1 MEWVFFLSLL
11 LAFLIGKG
19 IYDRRSLNY
28 KTLNKIR
35 REYGTLNHLSDE
47 DYVPVFLTDYFK
59 SKQDTFVIDDI
70 TANDL
75 SFDDIFLILDKTMS
89 GPGSEYLY
97 SMIRTPVF
105 DSEALKKRENLIE
118 FFSHNKDAR
127 EKTLLALVMSK
138 KTKKISYFSCTGL
151 FKNADIGNGFKH
163 YLCIVCLILSVV
175 SACVFKS
182 ALFIALPVIS
192 VCVNMV
198 TYFADKSK
206 MSNYIYG
213 MKCALAMIKSGE
225 KIAFCDF
232 PELKDEIDILKE
244 CNKKLSPLK
253 HAAWAINTNV
263 SGDLLSIFMDYVNMI
278 FHFDLISVS
287 RAIKCASENE
297 ETLLK
302 MFETLG
308 MLDSVISVCNLRA
321 SSYKT
326 CVPEIGNGNNF
337 EFTGAYH
344 VLLKNPVPVSLSES
358 KNILLT
364 GSNASGKSTFLKTV
378 ATNAIFAETIHT
390 CFADEFK
397 MPYYKVISSM
407 ALNDSIILG
416 ESYYV
421 TEIKALKRIIDASTD
436 IPVLCFVDEVLR
448 GTNTTERI
456 AAQVAALKFLAK
468 GNRKVFAATHDTE
481 LTGLLK
487 EYYENYHFE
496 ESINDDN
503 EITFDY
509 MLKPGPS
516 TTKNAILMLK
526 AYGYDQ
532 KIIDDAVYMSDYFA
546 KNMTW
551 NTPED

>member
-1 MEWVFFLSLL
+1 MEWIFFLSLL
-11 LAFLIGKG
+11 FMFLIGKG
-19 IYDRRSLNY
+19 IYDRRSFST

-35 REYGTLNHLSDE
+35 REYGTLRHLSEE
-47 DYVPVFLTDYFK
+47 DYVPAFLTDYFK
-59 SKQDTFVIDDI
+59 NKKNTFVIDDI

-75 SFDDIFLILDKTMS
+75 SFDDIFLMLDKTIS

-97 SMIRTPVF
+97 SLLRTPDFNPEV
-105 DSEALKKRENLIE
+105 LKKREDLIE
-118 FFSHNKDAR
+118 FFSHNKEAR
-127 EKTLLALVMSK
+127 EKTLLAMSFSK
-138 KTKKISYFSCTGL
+138 KSKKISYFSCTDL
-151 FKNADIGNGFKH
+151 FEKSDIGSCFKH
-163 YLCIVCLILSVV
+163 CLCIAILLLSIIF
-175 SACVFKS
+175 ACVFKS
-182 ALFIALPVIS
+182 ALFIMLPIIS

-213 MKCALAMIKSGE
+213 MKCALMMIKAGE
-225 KIAFCDF
+225 KIVMTDF
-232 PELKDEIDILKE
+232 PELKEEIDILKE

-263 SGDLLSIFMDYVNMI
+263 SGDLLSIFLDYVNMI

-287 RAIKCASENE
+287 RAIKCAGENE
-297 ETLLK
+297 ETLVKL
-302 MFETLG
+302 FETIG
-308 MLDSVISVCNLRA
+308 ALDAVISICNLRA

-326 CVPEIGNGNNF
+326 CVPEIDAGNNF
-337 EFTGAYH
+337 EFANAYH
-344 VLLKNPVPVSLSES
+344 VLLKNPVPVSLSEN

-378 ATNAIFAETIHT
+378 ATNAIFAQTIHT

-416 ESYYV
+416 ESYYI
-421 TEIKALKRIIDASTD
+421 TEIKALKRIIDEDTD

-456 AAQVAALKFLAK
+456 AAQTAALKFLAK
-468 GNRKVFAATHDTE
+468 SNHKVFAATHDTE

-487 EYYENYHFE
+487 VYYENYHFE
-496 ESINDDN
+496 ESINNNN

-509 MLKPGPS
+509 MLRQGPS

-532 KIIDDAVYMSDYFA
+532 KIINDAVYMSDYFT

-551 NTPED
+551 NIPED